1 MCKQSNK
8 PNGVPMGLIR
18 YARQTLPTL
27 IRNHNEAHVD
37 LFQDWL
43 KSPICF
49 EMDRNTQND
58 LILRGSKEKI
68 KMALPYTEMAINL
81 NRPIKLEVFGKSK
94 IAVLDTI
101 WIGTKTQRVYTAKG
115 FKKHIQED
123 VANRI
128 VWLQSHAKGFDH
140 IEDILSDCTYLSWVW
155 ESTKTE
161 LSLMDTNDFIAR
173 LWDADNDSQL
183 AQYVMSQCGN
193 TLINEWLKVN
203 GDAFEEI
210 DTVAWYAKF
219 RALGQNMYVFDWFRS
234 DKCSKVMQSL
244 SETFF
249 DDPLHTEI
257 YNEVKNLIVGF
268 TCGWENRQITE
279 QVVNPTGRKNS
290 RKHGRNVSGVRKLKY
305 DTNAGSMIVSKT
317 VQIEPTIDPNDE
329 PKWKV
334 TGHARSA
341 TNAFQ
346 WLLER
351 NVKQGELVYGTKDRN
366 GKILCKVLRPRRS
379 AIINGGSSQVTK
391 GIIKSV

>member
-1 MCKQSNK
+1 
-8 PNGVPMGLIR
+8 MGLIR

-27 IRNHNEAHVD
+27 IRNHNEAHID

-81 NRPIKLEVFGKSK
+81 NRPIKIEVFGKSK

-161 LSLMDTNDFIAR
+161 LSLMEEMLR
-173 LWDADNDSQL
+173 WWDADNDSQL

-257 YNEVKNLIVGF
+257 YNEVKDLIVGF
-268 TCGWENRQITE
+268 TYGWENRQITE
-279 QVVNPTGRKNS
+279 TVVNRSTGRKHS
-290 RKHGRNVSGVRKLKY
+290 RRHESNVSSIRRLKY

-317 VQIEPTIDPNDE
+317 VQIGDTTDFSSE

-346 WLLER
+346 WVL
-351 NVKQGELVYGTKDRN
+351 KQNIVQNETVYDTKDRN
-366 GKILCKVLRPRRS
+366 GRILCKVLRHRRS
-379 AIINGGSSQVTK
+379 AIVNGGRGSEMTK